1 MVVGLEIKDA
11 IIFLSYFLIY
21 VKNTMEIFYKSL
33 FDDVLVSIHCI
44 FVSWT
49 LAAYLVF
56 LSYVVFKNPFKARKI
71 TESDE
76 EEANEER
83 TFNDVEASDDEDTW
97 FDSLCSIN
105 CIASGYCM
113 VQNIVAKYTPMQ
125 RFIENPS
132 RHPRLS
138 RAFSHLLFLHK
149 TPSQKSD
156 EGPNTCYKIIV
167 RNFLHTS

>member
-56 LSYVVFKNPFKARKI
+56 LSYVVFK
-71 TESDE
+71 T
-76 EEANEER
+76 
-83 TFNDVEASDDEDTW
+83 
-97 FDSLCSIN
+97 
-105 CIASGYCM
+105 
-113 VQNIVAKYTPMQ
+113 
-125 RFIENPS
+125 PS
-132 RHPRLS
+132 RLPKSLKVMRKKPMKKG
-138 RAFSHLLFLHK
+138 LLMM
-149 TPSQKSD
+149 
-156 EGPNTCYKIIV
+156 
-167 RNFLHTS
+167 